1 MKFVDETVIEV
12 ISGSGGNGTVSFKR
26 ERNMAWGGPDGGDG
40 GNGGSIIL
48 KASRNVDTLLPLAK
62 GQKYVA
68 KNGQPG
74 RAKMGNG
81 KTADDIII
89 TVPIGTE
96 IEYEGEIIAD
106 LIEDEQE
113 YLVVKGGRGG
123 KGNRRFVSSVNQAPR
138 DFTYGEPNESKKIHL
153 ELKLIADV
161 GLAGFPNAGK
171 STLLSRLSAARP
183 KIADYPFTTM
193 QPQLG
198 IVSSGYHHELV
209 MADIPGLIEGAA
221 DGHGLGHEFLRH
233 IERCRFVLHLVNMC
247 PIDGTY
253 PLDNYFAI
261 NRELERFSEKL
272 ANKPQLVVGNKL
284 DLTGADDALEWVKEE
299 TGVEVIGIS
308 AITGEGLPE
317 LRKALFEMMLKYPR
331 DTDSVSE

>member
-1 MKFVDETVIEV
+1 MKFVDQTVIEV
-12 ISGSGGNGTVSFKR
+12 SSGAGGNGTVSFKR
-26 ERNMAWGGPDGGDG
+26 ERNLAWGGPDGGDG
-40 GNGGSIIL
+40 GDGGSIIL
-48 KASRNVDTLLPLAK
+48 QASRNVDTLLPLAK
-62 GQKYVA
+62 TQCYIA

-74 RAKMGNG
+74 RAKMGRG
-81 KTADDIII
+81 KTADNIII
-89 TVPIGTE
+89 PVPIGTE
-96 IEYEGEIIAD
+96 IRCNGVIIAD
-106 LIEDEQE
+106 LTADEQE
-113 YLVVKGGRGG
+113 FLVAQGGKGGRG
-123 KGNRRFVSSVNQAPR
+123 NRSFISATNQAPR
-138 DFTYGEPNESKKIHL
+138 DFTYGEPNESKTLEL

-198 IVSSGYHHELV
+198 IVSSGYGHELV

-233 IERCRFVLHLVNMC
+233 IERCRFILHLVNMC
-247 PIDGTY
+247 PVDGTY

-261 NRELERFSEKL
+261 NKELKKFSRSL
-272 ANKPQLVVGNKL
+272 GDKPQLVVGNKL
-284 DLTGADDALEWVKEE
+284 DLTGADDALEWVREE

-308 AITGEGLPE
+308 AVTGEGLPE
-317 LRKALFEMMLKYPR
+317 LVKALFEMLQKHPR
-331 DTDSVSE
+331 DS